1 MFGTGQ
7 DPTLLI
13 VTNVTLAVICALFL
27 AWVLAAIACEVI
39 QRWRTRAAL
48 PQGWPPDGEVDAS
61 PLIPEAWPPGDGK
74 LKRDP

>member
-13 VTNVTLAVICALFL
+13 VTNVTLAVICALFW

-39 QRWRTRAAL
+39 RRWRTRASL

-61 PLIPEAWPPGDGK
+61 SLMPEAWPPIEEPVK
-74 LKRDP
+74 Q